1 MVANTLLKVN
11 QSDKIN
17 PDMKEYIRFLK
28 FVKPHLLV
36 MIFAII
42 CMIVSSGLGGVSLG
56 MIIPV
61 VDNILSGKNIVLP
74 GTSHVPD
81 FLLHII
87 DKINSIPKPLLLNW
101 LVIIVS
107 ILFFIK
113 EMFLFIQTWLMN
125 VLGQSV
131 LKDVRQAIYE
141 KLLVLSSNFYSS
153 VKTGELVSRVTFDVG
168 IIVNSI
174 TEGLTDLLLQPI
186 QLVIYIIILIWI
198 KVYFSI
204 SLGLILVTVFIFPL
218 IIYPVVKIGNKL
230 RKISTATQESMSD
243 INSLL
248 FETIYGIGIVKSFLA
263 EKYQKEKFKAYNNRY
278 FKMMIKSVKRVAIIS
293 PLGEFVGII
302 CMGVVLWYGGKE
314 VVEGRLSAGA
324 FIAFLAALLSLLK
337 PLKRLSRLYGINL
350 QAAAAITR
358 VFDVLDREIAIKNK
372 IDATELIDF
381 KDSIEFKDINFSYN
395 QDRVILDG
403 INLRL
408 LKGQV
413 LAMVGMSGAGKTT
426 FVNLLPRFYDPL
438 KGAVLIDGKDIRD
451 LTVESLRKHIG
462 IVSQETILFND
473 TVRNNIAFGR
483 PDAKIETI
491 MNAAKAANA
500 NDFIM
505 RMPKGYETI
514 VGDRGIK
521 LSGGEK
527 QRIAIARA
535 LFKDPPILILDEAT
549 SQLDTESEKLVQ
561 EAINRLMTNRTV
573 LVIAHRL
580 STVEHADKI
589 VVFEGGKIIE
599 IGTHGELLQKSGVYK
614 HLYELQFKSRLRQ
627 EIA

>member
-1 MVANTLLKVN
+1 MR
-11 QSDKIN
+11 
-17 PDMKEYIRFLK
+17 EYIRFLK
-28 FVKPHLLV
+28 FVKPHLWV

-42 CMIVSSGLGGVSLG
+42 CMIISSGLGGVSLG

-61 VDNILSGKNIVLP
+61 VDNILSGKNIALP
-74 GTSHVPD
+74 GATHAPN

-87 DKINSIPKPLLLNW
+87 DKINSVPKSLLLNW
-101 LVIIVS
+101 LVIMVS
-107 ILFFIK
+107 VLFFIK
-113 EMFLFIQTWLMN
+113 EVFLFVQTWFMN
-125 VLGQSV
+125 QLGQSV

-141 KLLVLSSNFYSS
+141 KLLALSNDFYSS

-186 QLVIYIIILIWI
+186 QLLIYIVILIWI

-204 SLGLILVTVFIFPL
+204 SLGLVLVTVIIFPL
-218 IIYPVVKIGNKL
+218 ITYPVVKIGNKL
-230 RKISTATQESMSD
+230 RKISTSTQESMSD

-248 FETIYGIGIVKSFLA
+248 FETIYGISIVKSFLA

-278 FKMMIKSVKRVAIIS
+278 FKMMIKSVKRIAIIS

-302 CMGVVLWYGGKE
+302 CMGVVLWCGGKD

-350 QAAAAITR
+350 QAMAAITR
-358 VFDVLDREIAIKNK
+358 VFDILDREITIKNK
-372 IDATELIDF
+372 KDAAKLIDF

-395 QDRVILDG
+395 QDRVILNG
-403 INLRL
+403 INLKL

-426 FVNLLPRFYDPL
+426 FVNLLPRFYDPG
-438 KGAVLIDGKDIRD
+438 KGAVLIDGKNIRD
-451 LTVESLRKHIG
+451 FTIESLREHIG
-462 IVSQETILFND
+462 TVSQETILFND
-473 TVRNNIAFGR
+473 TVRNNIAFGK
-483 PDAKIETI
+483 PDANIEDVI
-491 MNAAKAANA
+491 GAGKAANA
-500 NDFIM
+500 HNFIM
-505 RMPKGYETI
+505 KMSMGYETI

-549 SQLDTESEKLVQ
+549 SQLDTETEKLVQ
-561 EAINRLMTNRTV
+561 EAINRLMANRTV
-573 LVIAHRL
+573 FVIAHRL

-589 VVFEGGKIIE
+589 AVFEGGRIIE
-599 IGTHGELLQKSGVYK
+599 TGTHSELLQKSGVYK
-614 HLYELQFKSRLRQ
+614 HLYELQFKSRPK
-627 EIA
+627 

>member
-1 MVANTLLKVN
+1 MR
-11 QSDKIN
+11 
-17 PDMKEYIRFLK
+17 EYIRFLK
-28 FVKPHLLV
+28 FVKPHLPV

-42 CMIVSSGLGGVSLG
+42 CMVISSGLGGVSLG

-61 VDNILSGKNIVLP
+61 VDNILSGKDIILP

-81 FLLHII
+81 FLRHII
-87 DKINSIPKPLLLNW
+87 DKINSVPKSLLLNW

-113 EMFLFIQTWLMN
+113 EGFLFIQTCLMN
-125 VLGQSV
+125 LLGQSV

-141 KLLVLSSNFYSS
+141 KLLILSSNFYSS

-186 QLVIYIIILIWI
+186 QLIIYIIMLIWI

-218 IIYPVVKIGNKL
+218 IIYPVIKIGNKL
-230 RKISTATQESMSD
+230 RKISTSTQESMSD

-263 EKYQKEKFKAYNNRY
+263 EKYQREKFKAYNNRY

-302 CMGVVLWYGGKE
+302 CIGVVLWYGGKE
-314 VVEGRLSAGA
+314 VVDGRLSAGA

-372 IDATELIDF
+372 LNASELVDF
-381 KDSIEFKDINFSYN
+381 KDSIEFKDISFSYN
-395 QDRVILDG
+395 QDRIILDG
-403 INLRL
+403 INLKL

-426 FVNLLPRFYDPL
+426 FVNLVPRFYDPL
-438 KGAVLIDGKDIRD
+438 KGAVLVDGKDIRD
-451 LTVESLRKHIG
+451 LTVESLRKQIG

-473 TVRNNIAFGR
+473 TIRNNIAFGM
-483 PDAKIETI
+483 PGAKIETI

-500 NDFIM
+500 HNFIM
-505 RMPKGYETI
+505 KMPKGYEAM

-561 EAINRLMTNRTV
+561 EAINRLMANRTV

-589 VVFEGGKIIE
+589 VVFEGGKIVE
-599 IGTHGELLQKSGVYK
+599 TGTHGELLQKSGVYK